1 MPEIDRRTYLGVLL
15 TGAAV
20 AANAASTQRPI
31 QLHCDLSVDPK
42 REQEMLD
49 AFEKA
54 FRPVAR
60 KQPGFIDLRILKIR
74 EPIRGAAPAKYQFV
88 LTMESE
94 ELRQKWIK
102 TAEHAKA
109 WPLIEN
115 TLTDKKDEMSN
126 EQAGVDIDRFIGSPV
141 AQAWSASLA
150 VRF

>member
-1 MPEIDRRTYLGVLL
+1 MSEIERRTCLGIVLA
-15 TGAAV
+15 GAVVAV
-20 AANAASTQRPI
+20 KATAASAQHPI

-49 AFEKA
+49 AFEKV

-60 KQPGFIDLRILKIR
+60 KQPGFIDLRMLKIR
-74 EPIRGAAPAKYQFV
+74 EPIRGTAPAKYQFV

-115 TLTDKKDEMSN
+115 TLTDKNFSILVYD
-126 EQAGVDIDRFIGSPV
+126 VY
-141 AQAWSASLA
+141 
-150 VRF
+150 

>member
-1 MPEIDRRTYLGVLL
+1 MSVMERRTCLGMMLAG
-15 TGAAV
+15 TAAAINGE
-20 AANAASTQRPI
+20 AAPVKRPI

-49 AFEKA
+49 AFEKT

-60 KQPGFIDLRILKIR
+60 KQPGFIDLKMLKIHDQ
-74 EPIRGAAPAKYQFV
+74 IRGSAATKYQFV

-102 TAEHAKA
+102 TPEHEKA

-115 TLTDKKDEMSN
+115 TLTDKNFSILVYD
-126 EQAGVDIDRFIGSPV
+126 VY
-141 AQAWSASLA
+141 
-150 VRF
+150 